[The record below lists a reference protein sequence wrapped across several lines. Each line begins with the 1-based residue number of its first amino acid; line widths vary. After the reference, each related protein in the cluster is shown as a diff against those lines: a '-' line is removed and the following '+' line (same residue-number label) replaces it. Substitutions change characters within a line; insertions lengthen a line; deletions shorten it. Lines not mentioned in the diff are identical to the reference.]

1 LRHFQM
7 EVDNQKRLA
16 PEGRQFKRRRS
27 LGESHAPPKVQVV
40 LTFAQTENDLTV
52 VNAGFYINIAAL
64 S

>member
-1 LRHFQM
+1 MFLH
-7 EVDNQKRLA
+7 
-16 PEGRQFKRRRS
+16 
-27 LGESHAPPKVQVV
+27 PKVGNLNADGVWEIARPTEVQVV